1 MDYKSLPASA
11 DQARKCVFYTTC
23 CCFTIILQVLLI
35 LGIKDSEFVILLQ

>member
-11 DQARKCVFYTTC
+11 DQARKWVFYTTC
-23 CCFTIILQVLLI
+23 CFFTIILEVILI